1 MAGVFRGVLATC
13 GRALQSSAAVRRQ
26 DVGEVNLTS
35 SRTVIPGWQARP
47 MSLHVASRRRT
58 TLHRD
63 FADALIL
70 DVTSKAPEPWI
81 RLSPFY
87 PHGDIP
93 VPGHPGRTS
102 QSVEAVWQALKVF
115 VSEQEDF
122 ARREITPMK
131 GTKRPARRLAPPLG
145 HRLNGRLLGYEE
157 ARPADLSLDA
167 RPPSLRSRRRAPR
180 TQQRSDRCAARLHDQ
195 RRRSGPVDTAFA
207 RGARRPTGPRA
218 LTAHATPVHLRAKG
232 L

>member
-1 MAGVFRGVLATC
+1 
-13 GRALQSSAAVRRQ
+13 
-26 DVGEVNLTS
+26 
-35 SRTVIPGWQARP
+35 

-122 ARREITPMK
+122 AKLEITTMK
-131 GTKRPARRLAPPLG
+131 GIKRTARRLGLPLG

-157 ARPADLSLDA
+157 ARRLLYLPTYRWMLDHRASDLVAELRELSNDRTVVLLDYTTNADVADLSTPLSHA
-167 RPPSLRSRRRAPR
+167 ALVA
-180 TQQRSDRCAARLHDQ
+180 QRVQ
-195 RRRSGPVDTAFA
+195 EP
-207 RGARRPTGPRA
+207 
-218 LTAHATPVHLRAKG
+218 
-232 L
+232 